1 MRVAKGCGG
10 QHGDEKKEEGVALV
24 VPPPYGG
31 RQRPSLFTA
40 LVYGALCM
48 LVSKEPMLRRNF
60 RDRPMSQLGQGLS
73 SASSLRRPESRS
85 GAVLRIQPSPSRI
98 SVCNTLIFC
107 RRTEE
112 RAITLCARSGHDV
125 TDKRDPAPAR

>member
-60 RDRPMSQLGQGLS
+60 RDRPMSQLGQRLS

-85 GAVLRIQPSPSRI
+85 AIPSSSAVVPRRGQSPY
-98 SVCNTLIFC
+98 VPEAVMT
-107 RRTEE
+107 
-112 RAITLCARSGHDV
+112 
-125 TDKRDPAPAR
+125 